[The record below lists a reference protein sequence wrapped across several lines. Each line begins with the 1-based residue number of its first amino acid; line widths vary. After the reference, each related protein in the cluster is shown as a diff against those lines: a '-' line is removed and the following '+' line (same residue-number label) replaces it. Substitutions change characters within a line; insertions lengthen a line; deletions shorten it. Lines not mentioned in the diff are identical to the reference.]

1 MVEILAVFLRVEI
14 GFLLGALVLIVVLQS
29 LTGKI
34 NLAGMLDDGETGNI
48 SPARV
53 QLLAA
58 TFLGALLYLGAAM
71 QSPPGQLPA
80 VPESVLLLVG
90 GSNLVYLG
98 LKSFV
103 RGG

>member
-1 MVEILAVFLRVEI
+1 MATLAAFLRLEV
-14 GFLLGALVLIVVLQS
+14 GFLLGAFLLIVGLQA

-34 NLAGMLDDGETGNI
+34 SLAGMLDDGETGNI

-58 TFLGALLYLGAAM
+58 TLLGALLYLGSAA

-90 GSNLVYLG
+90 GSNLIYLG
-98 LKSFV
+98 IKSFV